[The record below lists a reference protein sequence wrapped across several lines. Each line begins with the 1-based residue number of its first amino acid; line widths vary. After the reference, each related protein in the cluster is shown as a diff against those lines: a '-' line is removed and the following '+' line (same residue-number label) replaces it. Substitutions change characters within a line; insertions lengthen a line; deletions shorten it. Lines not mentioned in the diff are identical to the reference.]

1 MSATIETTVH
11 MPAPVVREKHARE
24 LPGLPMFLAGLVV
37 FAVGVWVLVD
47 PVISTVDVGGTPSAG
62 ILVVMVLLFLA
73 AALIMRGLFT
83 VAPGEARVLQFFG
96 RYVGTVRTDGLRWV
110 NPFTTR
116 EKISTRIRNHE
127 TTALKVNDADGNP
140 IEIAAVVVWQ
150 VEDTARAR
158 FEVDDFVRFVG
169 IQTETAVRHIATSYP
184 YDNHEASGLSLRENA
199 DEITETLVIEI
210 AARVQSAG
218 VKVIESRLTHLAYAP
233 EIAHAMLQRQQ
244 ASAVVAARTR
254 IVEGAVGMVE
264 LALQRL
270 SEQNVVEL
278 DEERKA
284 AMVSNLLVVLCGD
297 RSTQPVVNAGSLYT

>member
-1 MSATIETTVH
+1 MSATIDTTVH

-24 LPGLPMFLAGLVV
+24 IAGLPMFFAGLAV
-37 FAVGVWVLVD
+37 FAVGVWTIIEGVRVAEAN
-47 PVISTVDVGGTPSAG
+47 GGEPSAG
-62 ILVVMVLLFLA
+62 LLVAGVLVLLA
-73 AALIMRGLFT
+73 ASLLMKGLFT
-83 VAPGEARVLQFFG
+83 VAPGEARVLQFLG
-96 RYVGTVRTDGLRWV
+96 RYVGTVRSDGLRWA
-110 NPFTTR
+110 NPLTTR

-127 TTALKVNDADGNP
+127 TQTLKVNDADGNP

-184 YDNHEASGLSLRENA
+184 YDNHEGAGLSLRENA
-199 DEITETLVIEI
+199 DEITETLAIEI
-210 AARVQSAG
+210 SARVQSAG

-244 ASAVVAARTR
+244 AGAVVAARTR

-264 LALQRL
+264 LALERL
-270 SEQNVVEL
+270 AAHDVVEL

-297 RSTQPVVNAGSLYT
+297 RSTQPVVNTGSLYT

>member
-1 MSATIETTVH
+1 MVDTTVH
-11 MPAPVVREKHARE
+11 MPAPAVRERHAQE
-24 LPGLPMFLAGLVV
+24 LPGLPMFFAGLVV
-37 FAVGVWVLVD
+37 YAVGAWVLVREIVQAAESD
-47 PVISTVDVGGTPSAG
+47 MNPSTVV
-62 ILVVMVLLFLA
+62 LVIAVLLHLA
-73 AALIMRGLFT
+73 ASLIMKGLFT
-83 VAPGEARVLQFFG
+83 VAPGEARVLQFLG
-96 RYVGTVRTDGLRWV
+96 RYVGTVRTDGLRWA

-127 TTALKVNDADGNP
+127 TQALKVNDADGNP

-184 YDNHEASGLSLRENA
+184 YDSHEEAGLSLRENA
-199 DEITETLVIEI
+199 DEITETLAIEI

-233 EIAHAMLQRQQ
+233 EIAQAMLQRQQ

-270 SEQNVVEL
+270 AEQDVVEL

>member
-1 MSATIETTVH
+1 MSATIDTTVH
-11 MPAPVVREKHARE
+11 MPAPAVREKHARE
-24 LPGLPMFLAGLVV
+24 IAGLPMFFAGLAVV
-37 FAVGVWVLVD
+37 AVGVWAIIEGVRAAD
-47 PVISTVDVGGTPSAG
+47 ANEPSAG
-62 ILVVMVLLFLA
+62 LLIAGVLVFLA
-73 AALIMRGLFT
+73 AALLLRGLFT
-83 VAPGEARVLQFFG
+83 VAPGEARVLQFLG
-96 RYVGTVRTDGLRWV
+96 RYVGTVRSDGLRWA
-110 NPFTTR
+110 NPLTTR
-116 EKISTRIRNHE
+116 QKISTRIRNHE
-127 TTALKVNDADGNP
+127 TQTLKVNDADGNP

-184 YDNHEASGLSLRENA
+184 YDNHEEAGLSLRENA
-199 DEITETLVIEI
+199 DEITETLAIEI
-210 AARVQSAG
+210 SARVQSAG

-244 ASAVVAARTR
+244 AGAVVAARTR

-264 LALQRL
+264 LALERL
-270 SEQNVVEL
+270 AAHDVVEL

-297 RSTQPVVNAGSLYT
+297 RSTQPVVNTGSLYT

>member
-1 MSATIETTVH
+1 MVDTTVH
-11 MPAPVVREKHARE
+11 MPAPAVRERHARE
-24 LPGLPMFLAGLVV
+24 LPGLPMFFAGLAVY
-37 FAVGVWVLVD
+37 AVGAWVLVRGIAD
-47 PVISTVDVGGTPSAG
+47 AADAGTDPSAG
-62 ILVVMVLLFLA
+62 VVITGVLVLFA
-73 AALIMRGLFT
+73 ASLIMKGLFT
-83 VAPGEARVLQFFG
+83 VAPGQARVLQFLG
-96 RYVGTVRTDGLRWV
+96 RYVGTVRTDGLRWA

-127 TTALKVNDADGNP
+127 TQPLKVNDADGNP

-184 YDNHEASGLSLRENA
+184 YDSHEEGGLSLRENA
-199 DEITETLVIEI
+199 DEITETLAIEI
-210 AARVQSAG
+210 SARVQSAG

-233 EIAHAMLQRQQ
+233 EIAQAMLQRQQ

-270 SEQNVVEL
+270 AEQDVVEL

-297 RSTQPVVNAGSLYT
+297 RSTQPVVNTGSLYT

>member
-1 MSATIETTVH
+1 MNASIETTVH
-11 MPAPVVREKHARE
+11 MPAPAVREKRARE
-24 LPGLPMFLAGLVV
+24 LTGLPMFFLGLAV
-37 FAVGVWVLVD
+37 FAVGVWTIIEGIGSAVD
-47 PVISTVDVGGTPSAG
+47 SGEPPVGWLITS
-62 ILVVMVLLFLA
+62 VLLFLA
-73 AALIMRGLFT
+73 GAVVLRGLFT
-83 VAPGEARVLQFFG
+83 VAPGEARVLQFLG
-96 RYVGTVRTDGLRWV
+96 RYVGTVRTDGLRWA
-110 NPFTTR
+110 NPLTTR

-127 TTALKVNDADGNP
+127 TQTLKVNDADGNP

-184 YDNHEASGLSLRENA
+184 YDNHDEAGLSLRENA
-199 DEITETLVIEI
+199 DEITETLAIEI
-210 AARVQSAG
+210 SARVQSAG

-244 ASAVVAARTR
+244 AGAVVAARSR

-270 SEQNVVEL
+270 AEQHVVEL

-297 RSTQPVVNAGSLYT
+297 RSTQPVVNTGSLYT